1 MKKIKRILTTKPHLV
16 VFFLGMIYWP
26 LIYFMWQRRDL
37 WNQDRMIGW
46 GFDITNFTFWF
57 SKYTFWL
64 NIWVLFFPIVYW
76 VLRAKKYELNFV
88 LIVCQI
94 VSILL
99 FFISTFQLQFYN
111 ISFSLL
117 IFIWLLFFANIIAA
131 LFSKTK

>member
-99 FFISTFQLQFYN
+99 FFISTFKLQFYN